1 MSLSRRVSKLEAS
14 LSPTQLVLRW
24 LAGAHAFGD
33 VPAYVAA
40 LLAKDPPVVP
50 LDRLAREAVH
60 GARTAMRGKRPELV
74 DAAVRNA
81 VRETVFRFELVM
93 RINVTV
99 HELLDREVLLE
110 ALFAAHLALLLH
122 DERKQRLADES
133 HLRRLAQ
140 CRDLTA
146 LQVRE
151 LLATQEAV
159 SRVEGRFLEGHSA
172 LFPEVAGAFDE
183 QLRRSQELAV
193 MAMHLAE
200 LDGLAPAEPDDPE
213 AVNLRA
219 SQLVADLVQPAKSTT
234 LEKLGEGRPA
244 FEIANAW
251 LRDKFAVAI
260 TPETQTATLQP

>member
-1 MSLSRRVSKLEAS
+1 MMLSRRVAVIESS
-14 LSPTQLVLRW
+14 LSSTKLVLRW
-24 LAGAHAFGD
+24 LAGAHAFRD

-40 LLAKDPPVVP
+40 LLAKDPPVAP

-74 DAAVRNA
+74 DAAVRSA
-81 VRETVFRFELVM
+81 LRETVFRFELVM

-99 HELLDREVLLE
+99 HELLDREALLE
-110 ALFAAHLALLLH
+110 ALFASQLALLLH

-133 HLRRLAQ
+133 HLHRLAQ

-146 LQVRE
+146 LQANE
-151 LLATQEAV
+151 LLATREAV
-159 SRVEGRFLEGHSA
+159 SRVEARYLDGHGA

-200 LDGLAPAEPDDPE
+200 LDGLAPAEPDDPN
-213 AVNLRA
+213 AVNVRA
-219 SQLVADLVQPAKSTT
+219 SQLVADLVEPARSTT

-244 FEIANAW
+244 LEIANAW
-251 LRDKFAVAI
+251 LRDKFAVAT
-260 TPETQTATLQP
+260 TPETQTANLQP